1 MSSYINNRFQCTKV
15 NGFTSSKMKLT
26 YGTAKGSILGPLLF
40 IMYVND
46 LFMEIENQKAVMMFA
61 DDTLLVNSG
70 TTILESVEKS
80 QKTLDIVNKLCILNK
95 MTINIGKTKY
105 MIVSP
110 STVDSTSIELYIQ
123 NVNLSI
129 VHVYEYLGVYID
141 DKLTM
146 EGQIDKVTTNVQR
159 KYGTYIEENP

>member
-1 MSSYINNRFQCTKV
+1 MSSYINNRFQCTNV

-46 LFMEIENQKAVMMFA
+46 LFMEIENQKAVMMYA

-80 QKTLDIVNKLCILNK
+80 QKTLDIVNKWCILNK

-123 NVNLSI
+123 NVKLSI

-146 EGQIDKVTTNVQR
+146 EAQIDKVTTNVQR